1 MQHCREI
8 IHKNTNNNPEAI
20 AGVINKIHGNLIQYE

>member
-8 IHKNTNNNPEAI
+8 IHKNTNNNPEAM
-20 AGVINKIHGNLIQYE
+20 AGVFADYF